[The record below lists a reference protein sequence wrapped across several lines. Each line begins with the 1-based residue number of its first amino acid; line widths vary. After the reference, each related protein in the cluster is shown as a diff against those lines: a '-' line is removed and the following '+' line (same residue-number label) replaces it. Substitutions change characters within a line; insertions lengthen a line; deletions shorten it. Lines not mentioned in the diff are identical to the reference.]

1 MAEAAVVILFLVSMQ
16 IISLAICATTKNY
29 RVFFISTGMLTG
41 GTLFVVANAVIP
53 SLWPA
58 SAAIAAS
65 TLAVTIHAGI
75 RFQATTFTN

>member
-1 MAEAAVVILFLVSMQ
+1 MAQAAVVILFLVSMQ

-41 GTLFVVANAVIP
+41 GTLFVVANAVVP

-58 SAAIAAS
+58 NAAMAAGMLIA
-65 TLAVTIHAGI
+65 TIFVGK
-75 RFQATTFTN
+75 RFQPAVFTN